1 MEYRIPY
8 GKGEQVV
15 DLPEEHVSQALLPP
29 VIETPHTVEEL
40 MEEALAHP
48 IGTPALDELIKAED
62 KVVLVVSDITRAWA
76 RFDLFLPILVEKL
89 NKSGVPDGHISVIIA
104 TGKHRLNSDAE
115 KEEIIGHDL
124 FHRLRVYDHD
134 PSTEACVFYGKT
146 KRGTPVWIN
155 KRVAAADKVILT
167 GGLSPH
173 IYAGF
178 GGGRKSVIPG
188 VAGVESINHNHNMA
202 LTDEIG
208 GGVNPET
215 CIMRHAGN
223 RVSEDM
229 CDVAAF
235 LNPCFMVNVIM
246 DAEGNF
252 YKIMAGHWKEAWLQG
267 TKEVMK
273 LQGVPLK
280 EKSDV
285 VIVSGGGYPRDI
297 SLYQGMKCYAPG
309 SAALKEGGILIAV
322 LRCQDMTEPP
332 AFFASFR
339 YADLKQME
347 MDVRADFTV
356 PFYVAFYMCCL
367 ARHFTIILVTEPENF
382 ANAWKTGAIPA
393 ATLAEAWEMAEQK
406 LKEQGKTDYT
416 INIMPYGGD
425 TLPVEGDETT
435 ALIKKGT

>member
-1 MEYRIPY
+1 MEYKIPY

-15 DLPEEHVSQALLPP
+15 SLPEEHVSQVLLPP
-29 VIETPHTVEEL
+29 VTDKPQTVAKL

-48 IGTPALDELIKAED
+48 IGTPTLEQLVKPGE
-62 KVVLVVSDITRAWA
+62 KVVLLVSDITRAWA
-76 RFDLFLPILVEKL
+76 RFDLFLPILVARL
-89 NKSGVPDGHISVIIA
+89 NQIGVPDADISIIIA
-104 TGKHRLNSDAE
+104 TGKHRLNSAAE
-115 KEEIIGHDL
+115 KEEIIGSEL
-124 FHRLRVYDHD
+124 FHRIKVYDHN
-134 PSTEACVFYGKT
+134 PATEACVYLGTT

-155 KRVAAADKVILT
+155 KRVAVADKVILT

-178 GGGRKSVIPG
+178 GGGRKSVLPG
-188 VAGVESINHNHNMA
+188 IAGAESINHNHNLA

-208 GGVNPET
+208 GGVNPDT
-215 CIMRHAGN
+215 SIMRHFGN
-223 RVSEDM
+223 RLSEDM
-229 CDVAAF
+229 CEVASF
-235 LNPCFMVNVIM
+235 LNPCFMVNAIM

-252 YKIMAGHWKEAWLQG
+252 YKIMAGHWYEAWLQG

-273 LQGVPLK
+273 LQGVSLK

-309 SAALKEGGILIAV
+309 AAALKEGGILIAV

-332 AFFASFR
+332 AFFESFH
-339 YADLKQME
+339 YTDLKQME
-347 MDVRADFTV
+347 LDVREDFTV

-382 ANAWKTGAIPA
+382 TDARKTGATPA
-393 ATLAEAWEMAEQK
+393 ATLQDAWKLAEAK

-425 TLPVEGDETT
+425 TLPVLAEKE
-435 ALIKKGT
+435 

>member
-8 GKGEQVV
+8 GKGEQIVS
-15 DLPEEHVSQALLPP
+15 LPEEHVSQVLLPP
-29 VIETPHTVEEL
+29 ANDKHRTVEEL

-48 IGTPALDELIKAED
+48 IGTPALDQLIRPGE
-62 KVVLVVSDITRAWA
+62 KVVLIVSDITRAWA
-76 RFDLFLPILVEKL
+76 RFDLFVPILVADL
-89 NKSGVPDGHISVIIA
+89 NKLGIPDADISIVIA

-115 KEEIIGHDL
+115 KKEIVGSEL
-124 FHRLRVYDHD
+124 FRRIRVFDHN
-134 PSTEACVFYGKT
+134 PATEACKYLGTT

-155 KRVAAADKVILT
+155 KQVAEADKVILT

-178 GGGRKSVIPG
+178 GGGRKSVLPG
-188 VAGVESINHNHNMA
+188 IAGVESINHNHNMA

-208 GGVNPET
+208 GGVNPDT
-215 CIMRHAGN
+215 SIMRHFGN
-223 RVSEDM
+223 RLSEDM
-229 CDVAAF
+229 CEVASF
-235 LNPCFMVNVIM
+235 LNPCFMVNSIM
-246 DAEGNF
+246 DAEGSF
-252 YKIMAGHWKEAWLQG
+252 YKIVAGHWYEAWMQG
-267 TKEVMK
+267 TEEVMK

-309 SAALKEGGILIAV
+309 AAALKEGGILVAV

-332 AFFASFR
+332 AFFESFR
-339 YADLKQME
+339 YTDLKQME
-347 MDVRADFTV
+347 LDVRADFTV

-382 ANAWKTGAIPA
+382 VNAQKTGAIPA
-393 ATLAEAWEMAEQK
+393 ASLQEAWELAEK
-406 LKEQGKTDYT
+406 ILAEKGKKDYT

-425 TLPVEGDETT
+425 TLPVPGKTDFD
-435 ALIKKGT
+435 KMQG